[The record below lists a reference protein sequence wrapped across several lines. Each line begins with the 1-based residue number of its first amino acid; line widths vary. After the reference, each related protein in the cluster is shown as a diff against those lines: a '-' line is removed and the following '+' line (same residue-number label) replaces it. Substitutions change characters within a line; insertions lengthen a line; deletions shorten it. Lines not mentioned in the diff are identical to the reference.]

1 VYLRNQT
8 TISEEKPGK
17 PETSPFD
24 IASMSRNRH
33 RHDRRSSATRL
44 RDTWRS
50 PVRRIEARRESEG
63 DRLYVDRYRA
73 SDAALLLGIFVI
85 NIADAFFTLHWI
97 ARGGVE
103 GNPLMEWLLGHG
115 QTAFVV
121 FKCLAVGAWL
131 LILTVH
137 KNFQLARWGLWALM
151 TFYTFL
157 LFYHIFL
164 YVFAEPTP
172 VHLF

>member
-1 VYLRNQT
+1 
-8 TISEEKPGK
+8 
-17 PETSPFD
+17 
-24 IASMSRNRH
+24 MSRNRH
-33 RHDRRSSATRL
+33 RHDRRSSPTRL

-172 VHLF
+172 VRLF